1 MYAIYCE
8 RSIAIRYW
16 AFTYSTNYAARMAA
30 IYKGDKEIPIAHQRT
45 KKDAERF
52 KETLLSVNAFVQG
65 RLKRRTF
72 GGHVWIK

>member
-16 AFTYSTNYAARMAA
+16 AFTYSTRYAAGMAA
-30 IYKGDKEIPIAHQRT
+30 YHKGMSNIPIEHRRT

-72 GGHVWIK
+72 GGHAWIE